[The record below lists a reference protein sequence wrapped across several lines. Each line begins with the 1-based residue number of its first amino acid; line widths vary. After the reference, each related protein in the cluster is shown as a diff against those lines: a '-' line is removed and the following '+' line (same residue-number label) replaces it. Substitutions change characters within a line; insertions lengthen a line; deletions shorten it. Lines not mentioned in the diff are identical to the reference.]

1 MTEHSR
7 DRLVRGKLANATAAV
22 PLFPGRLAKRIILES
37 RYWPLTVLASH
48 RSFPR
53 SCGAALAWR
62 EAGLVAVSRFNAT
75 RTPARHAKSFVGTCI
90 ELHTLPPLS
99 SNFEKGLT
107 PVPNCHT
114 VV

>member
-7 DRLVRGKLANATAAV
+7 DRLVRVKLANATAAV

-53 SCGAALAWR
+53 SGGQDYER
-62 EAGLVAVSRFNAT
+62 AGFSVTFCSL
-75 RTPARHAKSFVGTCI
+75 
-90 ELHTLPPLS
+90 
-99 SNFEKGLT
+99 
-107 PVPNCHT
+107 
-114 VV
+114 